1 MSLKRILFSLSI
13 LTIALA
19 LIFALGGGTDVARAH
34 PPQPASAPTLAP
46 LPFSNWLPL
55 TLLPQWAYSGQ
66 SAPFWHPYSRD
77 REDVMSQMAGD
88 FNAENAWHVII
99 DAQYQGSY
107 GTIYQKMLE
116 AIASDNLPG
125 LVVAYQNQAATY
137 QLANAQVDINVYVN
151 DPEWGLSQEEL
162 DDYFPAIL
170 QADIS
175 QQFGGMRLGFP
186 TGRSI
191 EVLYYNADWLQE
203 MGYEGP
209 PTTWD
214 QFREMACKAV
224 QQPFSGGPAGE
235 PALGYEISTDA
246 SRFASMVFSR
256 GGDLINADMSAY
268 TLNTPQS
275 REAMTFMQK
284 LYQDGCA
291 GMITEWYGDLTDF
304 SSGKLLFTIGSSGA
318 LPYYKSSVEEGGQF
332 AWSVAALPHTTPDP
346 VVNIYGASVSIPKT
360 TPEEQLAA
368 WTFLKWFTQP
378 EQQAAWAK
386 ATNYFPVRRSAAE
399 AMSDYF
405 AQNPAYAA
413 AFSLLPYGKSEP
425 PVACY
430 DTVRMKIST
439 AYTNILG
446 GTDVTTTLA
455 QLEQDAN
462 ATLADCRP

>member
-1 MSLKRILFSLSI
+1 MSTNRILFSLCI
-13 LTIALA
+13 LIIALV
-19 LIFALGGGTDVARAH
+19 LIFALGGETDVARAC
-34 PPQPASAPTLAP
+34 PPPAATPTDASP
-46 LPFSNWLPL
+46 LFTNWLPL
-55 TLLPQWAYSGQ
+55 TLLPHWSYSGQ
-66 SAPFWHPYSRD
+66 QIPFWHPYSRA
-77 REDVMSQMAGD
+77 REDAMMRMANE
-88 FNAENAWHVII
+88 FNTSNAWHVTIN
-99 DAQYQGSY
+99 AQYQGHY
-107 GTIYQKMLE
+107 GEIYQKMLA
-116 AIASDNLPG
+116 AIASGGLPG
-125 LVVAYQNQAATY
+125 LVVAYQNQAAAY
-137 QLANAQVDINVYVN
+137 QLSNALVDINTYVN
-151 DPEWGLSQEEL
+151 DPEWGLSQEAL

-175 QQFGGMRLGFP
+175 QQFGGMRMGFP

-203 MGYEGP
+203 MGYDGP

-235 PALGYEISTDA
+235 PSLGYEISTDA

-268 TLNTPQS
+268 TLNTSQS
-275 REAMTFMQK
+275 RAAMIFMQK

-291 GMITEWYGDLTDF
+291 GMITEKYGDQTDF
-304 SSGKLLFTIGSSGA
+304 GQGKLLFTIGSSSG
-318 LPYYKSSVEEGGQF
+318 LPYYKMVVAGGADF

-346 VVNIYGASVSIPKT
+346 VVNVYGASVSMPKT
-360 TPEEQLAA
+360 TPDEQLAA
-368 WTFLKWFTQP
+368 WIFLKWFTQP

-386 ATNYFPVRRSAAE
+386 ATNYFPVRRSAAQS
-399 AMSDYF
+399 MSDYF

-413 AFSLLPYGKSEP
+413 AFSFLPYGKSEP

-439 AYTNILG
+439 AYSSILDG
-446 GTDVTTTLA
+446 AGVTTTLA
-455 QLEQDAN
+455 QLETDAN
-462 ATLADCRP
+462 ATLSNCHQ